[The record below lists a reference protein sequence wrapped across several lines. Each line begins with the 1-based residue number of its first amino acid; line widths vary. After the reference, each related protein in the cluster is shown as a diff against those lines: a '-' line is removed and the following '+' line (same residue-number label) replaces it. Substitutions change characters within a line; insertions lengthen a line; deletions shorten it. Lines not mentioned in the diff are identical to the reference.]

1 MPQLGL
7 CVHSLNH
14 FPCSLPP
21 QDIFLPVPSYFV
33 PLSGGSESS
42 RRRKLFGFHL
52 NFHLPFNKRHII
64 RRHLNSDNTY
74 SSTKNVLCVPKKH
87 LQAGSACATADF
99 NFISLS
105 NGGSLRPFS
114 ECSPSIAGSAAVR
127 LSPRKRLGQICL
139 GDCLLLHVERE
150 KDRKSFTTRAT
161 VKMSAELLP
170 SSACVEE
177 EEGGVSVRRVS
188 HSSLRT
194 FVRRTLEINCGDR
207 TRRRRRRRRRRKWN
221 NPELERGGG
230 GGVRFPL
237 LVIRDGNA
245 MSPDSLQRGVLRA
258 V

>member
-14 FPCSLPP
+14 FPYSLPP

-33 PLSGGSESS
+33 PLSGGSETS
-42 RRRKLFGFHL
+42 RRRKLSSFQL

-87 LQAGSACATADF
+87 LLARSACAAADF

-127 LSPRKRLGQICL
+127 LSPPTRLGQIRL
-139 GDCLLLHVERE
+139 GDCLLLWKERKIEKVLQHVQ
-150 KDRKSFTTRAT
+150 
-161 VKMSAELLP
+161 L
-170 SSACVEE
+170 
-177 EEGGVSVRRVS
+177 
-188 HSSLRT
+188 
-194 FVRRTLEINCGDR
+194 
-207 TRRRRRRRRRRKWN
+207 
-221 NPELERGGG
+221 
-230 GGVRFPL
+230 
-237 LVIRDGNA
+237 
-245 MSPDSLQRGVLRA
+245 
-258 V
+258 